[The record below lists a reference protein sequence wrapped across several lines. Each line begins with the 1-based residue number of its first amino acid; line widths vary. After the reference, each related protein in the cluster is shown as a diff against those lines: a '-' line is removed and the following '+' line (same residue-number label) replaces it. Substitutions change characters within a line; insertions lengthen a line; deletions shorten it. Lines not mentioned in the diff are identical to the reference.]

1 MTRAVAGTDTAGPSW
16 LPTLLAVAG
25 RLLLFAVVIA
35 AIGSLWVALALGG
48 RSPKWVEAMILMAA
62 VPFTAYWLLGW
73 RLRFHASYRRL
84 LLVTSVLLV
93 LPALVLLFSMKPW
106 PRTPMQRQKKSCDVT
121 TSGAAGRA
129 RCSRNRAGGA
139 WSASVCLLFS
149 VAISGCADER
159 ISEVTLDQLVGA
171 PATFDG
177 EQVRTRGIVQA
188 LDDPEHYWIETS
200 PRNRV
205 AVRPRSA
212 VVDRVGESVVV
223 VGRFTWDPERGRRLE
238 LQSVLPADE
247 P

>member
-1 MTRAVAGTDTAGPSW
+1 M
-16 LPTLLAVAG
+16 
-25 RLLLFAVVIA
+25 
-35 AIGSLWVALALGG
+35 
-48 RSPKWVEAMILMAA
+48 
-62 VPFTAYWLLGW
+62 
-73 RLRFHASYRRL
+73 
-84 LLVTSVLLV
+84 
-93 LPALVLLFSMKPW
+93 
-106 PRTPMQRQKKSCDVT
+106 
-121 TSGAAGRA
+121 
-129 RCSRNRAGGA
+129 
-139 WSASVCLLFS
+139 LFS